1 MTHRDGLGDK
11 ISAMSETDA
20 VSNDPLATNAD
31 ADWAAKATTTVVG
44 YVDTVKTATTGKA
57 LVASRMAVYFLAA
70 GLIAL
75 VALILLLLLIVRF
88 AVVLTG
94 YLPFISDGEVWLAY
108 VVLGVIFSGV
118 GFFLWKKK
126 GA

>member
-1 MTHRDGLGDK
+1 
-11 ISAMSETDA
+11 MSDTDA
-20 VSNDPLATNAD
+20 ASNNPLATPAD
-31 ADWAAKATTTVVG
+31 GDWASKATTTVVG
-44 YVDTVKTATTGKA
+44 YVDTVKGATTGKA

-88 AVVLTG
+88 AVVVSG

-108 VVLGVIFSGV
+108 LVLGVLFSAV

-126 GA
+126 GV